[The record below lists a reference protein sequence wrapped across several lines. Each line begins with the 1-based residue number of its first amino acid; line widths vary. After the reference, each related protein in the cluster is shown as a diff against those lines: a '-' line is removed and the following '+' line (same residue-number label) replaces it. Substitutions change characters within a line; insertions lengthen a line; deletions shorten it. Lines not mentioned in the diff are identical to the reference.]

1 MKSFLSACIA
11 ALVIAVGGWMVLNQF
26 QEPVSQAY
34 SSPQSVRI

>member
-11 ALVIAVGGWMVLNQF
+11 AVVIAIGGWMMLSQF
-26 QEPVSQAY
+26 QKPVDQAY